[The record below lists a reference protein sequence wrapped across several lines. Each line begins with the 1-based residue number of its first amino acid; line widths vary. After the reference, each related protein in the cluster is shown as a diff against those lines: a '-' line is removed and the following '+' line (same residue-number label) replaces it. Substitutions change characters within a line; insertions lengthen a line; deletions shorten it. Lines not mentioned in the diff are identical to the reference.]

1 MNKLLTFGL
10 GLGVVLFVDVRS
22 SLALPP
28 PEDIPEEV
36 LRNEIILEARSPID
50 GEPLTAAEY
59 ARMQEELS
67 QPQAFVDLDPTVE
80 QIVFLLRLRQTL
92 NTLIPFLN
100 L

>member
-1 MNKLLTFGL
+1 MNILLTFGL
-10 GLGVVLFVDVRS
+10 GVGMVLLGFMRS

-59 ARMQEELS
+59 ARLQEELS